1 MRTRNALERLMA
13 AGRPLLAE
21 AELLVNVAE
30 EEWILTQ
37 IVASGRRPAVRR
49 RRTVALVLVAA
60 AVGGALLAGVL
71 TRSHAGPTASTRGR
85 NHVALTGTRLEL
97 DGYHF
102 RTPAGFKASD
112 APCSADSRDPGD
124 AFETAAAAEGGC
136 VSVFNVLPG
145 SGGVPA
151 PSHPGD
157 ELVTVGS
164 YQGLIEDRGSAGIE
178 LYISG
183 GLVFLA
189 QGLTEDQLIAIA
201 ASGLPDASPSG
212 PTTTTG
218 TETG

>member
-21 AELLVNVAE
+21 AESLVNVAE
-30 EEWILTQ
+30 EERILTQ
-37 IVASGRRPAVRR
+37 IVASDRRSTVRR
-49 RRTVALVLVAA
+49 RRPVALVLVAA
-60 AVGGALLAGVL
+60 AVGGALLAGIL
-71 TRSHAGPTASTRGR
+71 TRSHAAPTASTRGR
-85 NHVALTGTRLEL
+85 HHVALTGTLLEL

-112 APCSADSRDPGD
+112 ASCSADSRDPGD

-136 VSVFNVLPG
+136 VSVYNVLPG
-145 SGGVPA
+145 SDGVPA
-151 PSHPGD
+151 PSGTG
-157 ELVTVGS
+157 EERVTVGS
-164 YQGLIEDRGSAGIE
+164 YQGLFEDRGSAGMT

-183 GLVFLA
+183 GLVFDA

-201 ASGLPDASPSG
+201 ASGLGNAPRL